1 MRISLV
7 KQICNDLTQQIVAG
21 HLKPED
27 RIPSVNQ
34 LRHHYAASTG
44 AILYAFKKL
53 EKLGL
58 IHSIHGKGTF
68 VKTNPQNSEELKSR
82 DLVFFVTEEI
92 QSASTRTREILRGAV
107 KEAEANRF
115 HVLYNEC
122 DKNDPSNLKRK
133 ILSLDQRPLLGLI
146 TVGLLTEKMRELLQ
160 TTSYPVVVTSDTN
173 RSKDLVNEIDIVTSD
188 LYGDTLQAIDH
199 LVGRGHRNFGF
210 ITTVDWTP
218 WGTLVREG
226 MVNGLHGHGLEIM
239 KEYDFSLRAT
249 DNRKGW
255 MLGQNLAEQF
265 SRSPKAM
272 PTVFCIMNNALIAG
286 LIDGLL
292 DREFRIPEHCSI
304 CSLGG
309 AKIMDVQMKN
319 EHQISGI
326 AEPWEII
333 GRHAVRRLIDLQKPQ
348 TSRIRQLV
356 SGTWFEGTTV
366 GIPRPKG

>member
-1 MRISLV
+1 VRISLV
-7 KQICNDLTQQIVAG
+7 KQICNDLTQQIVTG
-21 HLKPED
+21 NLKPED

-34 LRHHYAASTG
+34 LRNHYAASTG

-53 EKLGL
+53 EKQGL
-58 IHSIHGKGTF
+58 IRSVHGKGTF
-68 VKTNPQNSEELKSR
+68 VKANPQGSEEMKSQ

-92 QSASTRTREILRGAV
+92 QSASARTREVLRGAV

-122 DKNDPSNLKRK
+122 DKNDSPNLKRK
-133 ILSLDQRPLLGLI
+133 ILSLDHRPLLGLI
-146 TVGLLTEKMRELLQ
+146 TVGLLTEEMRELLQ

-173 RSKDLVNEIDIVTSD
+173 RSKDLVNEINIVTSD
-188 LYGDTLQAIDH
+188 LYGDAIQAVEH
-199 LVGRGHRNFGF
+199 LVGLGHRNFGF

-218 WGTLVREG
+218 WGMLVREG
-226 MVNGLHGHGLEIM
+226 LANGLHGHGLEIM

-255 MLGQNLAEQF
+255 TLGQNLAEQF
-265 SRSPKAM
+265 SRCPKAM
-272 PTVFCIMNNALIAG
+272 PTVFCIMNHSLLAG

-309 AKIMDVQMKN
+309 VKTTDVQIKN

-326 AEPWEII
+326 AEPWETI
-333 GRHAVRRLIDLQKPQ
+333 GRHAVRRLIELRKSP
-348 TSRIRQLV
+348 TLRIRQLV
-356 SGTWFEGTTV
+356 TGTWLAGTTV
-366 GIPRPKG
+366 GTPRP

>member
-34 LRHHYAASTG
+34 LRNHYAASTG

-53 EKLGL
+53 EKQGL
-58 IHSIHGKGTF
+58 IRSVHGKGTF
-68 VKTNPQNSEELKSR
+68 VKTSPLNSQDLKSR

-107 KEAEANRF
+107 KEAEAYRF

-122 DKNDPSNLKRK
+122 DKNDAPNLKRK
-133 ILSLDQRPLLGLI
+133 VLSLDNRPLLGLI
-146 TVGLLTEKMRELLQ
+146 TVGLLTEEMRDLLQ
-160 TTSYPVVVTSDTN
+160 AASYPVVVTSDTN
-173 RSKDLVNEIDIVTSD
+173 RSKDLISEINIVTSD

-199 LVGRGHRNFGF
+199 LVGLGHRNFGF

-218 WGTLVREG
+218 WGMLVREG

-239 KEYDFSLRAT
+239 KEYDFSLRAL

-255 MLGQNLAEQF
+255 AIGQDLAGQF
-265 SRSPKAM
+265 SRCPSAI
-272 PTVFCIMNNALIAG
+272 PTVFCIMSPSLIAG
-286 LIDGLL
+286 LIDGLH
-292 DREFRIPEHCSI
+292 DRGLRVPEHCSI

-309 AKIMDVQMKN
+309 AKITDVQMKN
-319 EHQISGI
+319 EHQLSGI
-326 AEPWEII
+326 AEPWETL
-333 GRHAVRRLIDLQKPQ
+333 GRHAVRRLIELQKSP

-366 GIPRPKG
+366 GIPRPKD